1 MNLALGLSSPHSAR
15 SSGSS
20 RTDSRLGAS
29 WGPSGLQLWMQKT
42 PDEAIPQG
50 TMWGGGAEEP
60 LECRAWRK
68 DNIPAEQISSHC
80 VTLTVDW
87 TVKIKF

>member
-50 TMWGGGAEEP
+50 TMWGGGVLRSLWSAGLGEKTTY
-60 LECRAWRK
+60 LLNR
-68 DNIPAEQISSHC
+68 SHP
-80 VTLTVDW
+80 TV
-87 TVKIKF
+87 